1 MSNFSFNISLEKSW
15 KVSEFQRKL
24 RPFGIQAVLS
34 KISKHLIETRRWRQI
49 IFYIKLNIV
58 FIANTLHIF
67 FQINGTQQQLQLPG
81 SGASGIAAAAVI
93 TVASDCGENCS
104 SNGTEHQQHFN
115 IATTTATSATEAT
128 MPAMAKEK
136 ASATVSLGE
145 SNFRDINLKDL
156 AVVVEAASR
165 LHHQQN
171 VCGCGAVSS
180 TENNNNSRYGSSK
193 YLTNG
198 KLNSELL
205 K

>member
-1 MSNFSFNISLEKSW
+1 
-15 KVSEFQRKL
+15 
-24 RPFGIQAVLS
+24 
-34 KISKHLIETRRWRQI
+34 
-49 IFYIKLNIV
+49 
-58 FIANTLHIF
+58 
-67 FQINGTQQQLQLPG
+67 
-81 SGASGIAAAAVI
+81 
-93 TVASDCGENCS
+93 
-104 SNGTEHQQHFN
+104 
-115 IATTTATSATEAT
+115 